1 MRILALPSLINKDI
15 KLPNKWCKMWDW
27 LCSDII
33 SNKNSSLA
41 IAMSLQL
48 KLKSGQVHVETP
60 LLTFMTTDALEQN
73 LSSEAFAEVLPRGYL
88 TISLHTYEGIVLFS
102 SNHAKLFTITGQ
114 RGLLLWGSK
123 RGREGEEQKRDS
135 KSCRWDDFGFDDC
148 GDVMMVMMMTMVMEM
163 KMVLITMT

>member
-1 MRILALPSLINKDI
+1 
-15 KLPNKWCKMWDW
+15 
-27 LCSDII
+27 
-33 SNKNSSLA
+33 
-41 IAMSLQL
+41 MSLQL

-114 RGLLLWGSK
+114 RGLLL
-123 RGREGEEQKRDS
+123 
-135 KSCRWDDFGFDDC
+135 
-148 GDVMMVMMMTMVMEM
+148 
-163 KMVLITMT
+163 